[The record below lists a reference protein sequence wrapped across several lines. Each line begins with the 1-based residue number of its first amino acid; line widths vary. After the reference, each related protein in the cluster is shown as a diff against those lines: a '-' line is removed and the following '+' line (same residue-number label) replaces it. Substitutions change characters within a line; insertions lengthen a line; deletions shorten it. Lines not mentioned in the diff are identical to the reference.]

1 MPLAAPPEAVLPVT
15 QEVPVEGIEGAEVG
29 RNGVVI
35 VEAVQHQPQVAPLL
49 RDRQVPHPAQVGLD
63 LPELSV
69 QPLAYGVPPNQPPT
83 LPGPPE
89 DVGEAQEG
97 EGFRLALTSGL
108 AVLTASEFEGRN
120 ACSQI

>member
-1 MPLAAPPEAVLPVT
+1 
-15 QEVPVEGIEGAEVG
+15 
-29 RNGVVI
+29 
-35 VEAVQHQPQVAPLL
+35 
-49 RDRQVPHPAQVGLD
+49 VPHPTQGGLD
-63 LPELSV
+63 LPELGV
-69 QPLAYGVPPNQPPT
+69 QPLAEGVPPDQPPA